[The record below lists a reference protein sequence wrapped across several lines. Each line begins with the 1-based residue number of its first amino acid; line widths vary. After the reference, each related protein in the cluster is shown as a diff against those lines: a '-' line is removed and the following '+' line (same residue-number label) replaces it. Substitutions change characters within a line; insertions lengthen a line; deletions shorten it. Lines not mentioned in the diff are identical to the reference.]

1 MSKQTNVPNEEISV
15 LTRRRLLA
23 KLGLAVTVVYAA
35 PVLMQ
40 LSEARASGASGPRR
54 RVRVRRGTQRASS
67 YSGPS
72 GGERLRRPI
81 RAEGPQRRRIR
92 TSSFSGPSFSR

>member
-1 MSKQTNVPNEEISV
+1 MSKQTNVPTEEEAVI
-15 LTRRRLLA
+15 TRRRLLA
-23 KLGLAVTVVYAA
+23 KLGLAVTAAYAA

-54 RVRVRRGTQRASS
+54 RARIRQGTRRASS

-81 RAEGPQRRRIR
+81 RAEGPQRPRIR

>member
-1 MSKQTNVPNEEISV
+1 MPKDPNVPNEEKSV
-15 LTRRRLLA
+15 LTRRGLLA
-23 KLGLAVTVVYAA
+23 KLGLAVTAAYAA

-40 LSEARASGASGPRR
+40 LSEARASDASGPRR
-54 RVRVRRGTQRASS
+54 RVRVRQGTRRANS

-72 GGERLRRPI
+72 GGERPRRPI
-81 RAEGPQRRRIR
+81 RAEGPQRPRIR